1 MATELTP
8 CGALFETMKRYGGIS
23 HKDLARLVLSG
34 RPLADG
40 KSPLSRCDDRT
51 WVSRFIVH
59 APVGSLQDRYFCDW
73 GVAALR
79 VSARLRSRD
88 GKGLSAEEAL
98 SLVTNQ
104 GGALMEQALREC
116 HQEDLA
122 LYRNVLERLA
132 RGAGYSVEERSELAM
147 VLFVAAGCSANVKR
161 ACAYVLDYVKTV
173 HGGRLETVPAAVMD
187 QGEQSDA
194 PSADPR
200 EQAQALGLLRMVGGL
215 VSGGL
220 HWVQPL
226 SDGVEIGALALG
238 PDDINDVEPDVSG
251 HHLRI
256 WCNEAGRWCVQGLG
270 ELQAAAVLHQRRRRL
285 RDDGGAGARGRF
297 RMCRTGRGARRRRVG
312 LGRGSTR
319 FMLIEGMPESWEEFL
334 IPPARGGA
342 AGLGNLCRRARGR
355 WIREPRRL
363 APTPGDSGIPRWRCS
378 GGEDYAALD
387 IVDEAL
393 DICLACDLQR
403 RGDAAV
409 GAMADRY
416 RCARARRAR

>member
-98 SLVTNQ
+98 SLITNQ

-116 HQEDLA
+116 HQDLA
-122 LYRNVLERLA
+122 LYHVLERLA
-132 RGAGYSVEERSELAM
+132 RGAGYSVEERSELTM

-161 ACAYVLDYVKTV
+161 ACAYVLDYVKSV

-187 QGEQSDA
+187 SEQPDA

-200 EQAQALGLLRMVGGL
+200 ERRGQPVRRLA
-215 VSGGL
+215 SGDL

-270 ELQAAAVLHQRRRRL
+270 SSNGTVLISGE
-285 RDDGGAGARGRF
+285 DGSETVVEPARAGASACAEPVEVHAGDELVL
-297 RMCRTGRGARRRRVG
+297 A
-312 LGRGSTR
+312 GSTR
-319 FMLIEGMPESWEEFL
+319 FMLIEGMPESWE
-334 IPPARGGA
+334 
-342 AGLGNLCRRARGR
+342 
-355 WIREPRRL
+355 
-363 APTPGDSGIPRWRCS
+363 
-378 GGEDYAALD
+378 
-387 IVDEAL
+387 
-393 DICLACDLQR
+393 
-403 RGDAAV
+403 
-409 GAMADRY
+409 
-416 RCARARRAR
+416 